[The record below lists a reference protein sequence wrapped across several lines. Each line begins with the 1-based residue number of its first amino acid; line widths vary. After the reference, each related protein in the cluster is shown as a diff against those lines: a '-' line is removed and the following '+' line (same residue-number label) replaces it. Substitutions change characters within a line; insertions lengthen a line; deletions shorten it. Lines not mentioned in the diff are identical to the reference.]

1 MDQLEVLLQDWP
13 GCEPSMSQCPLHSF
27 AVCIPLLH
35 ADRTPFL
42 YLLHPKLCMELPRFS
57 TSYFF
62 EPRPTHEASG
72 LQAVEA
78 SGLQA
83 VEYHAAYTGRIWH
96 TDTHS
101 ILWWKSLIIA
111 LGLGLDLMILL
122 CAWMVRLRW
131 GEKHNKRSTR
141 DGSFS
146 DNNLSIND
154 FQAPS
159 SLFGA
164 LCELEKL
171 GVSSVGNWPGQCGD
185 EFLAASIYQPT
196 GLILAGMEST
206 QQSHPTHQISGL
218 GKQWVNVG

>member
-1 MDQLEVLLQDWP
+1 
-13 GCEPSMSQCPLHSF
+13 MSQCPLHSF

-35 ADRTPFL
+35 ADGTPFL

-101 ILWWKSLIIA
+101 IL
-111 LGLGLDLMILL
+111 
-122 CAWMVRLRW
+122 
-131 GEKHNKRSTR
+131 
-141 DGSFS
+141 
-146 DNNLSIND
+146 
-154 FQAPS
+154 
-159 SLFGA
+159 
-164 LCELEKL
+164 
-171 GVSSVGNWPGQCGD
+171 
-185 EFLAASIYQPT
+185 
-196 GLILAGMEST
+196 
-206 QQSHPTHQISGL
+206 
-218 GKQWVNVG
+218 